1 MNLADKVNEEIKLAM
16 KSRNEAR
23 LRAYR
28 NIKSSF
34 LLLQTS
40 GGAVAEEEYMK
51 ALQKMAKQRRDS
63 IEIFENESRNDLA
76 DKEKEEL
83 VIIEELLPAQMSE
96 AEVENKVRELIKQAG
111 ASGAKD
117 MGKVM
122 PLAMKTL
129 SGQADGKLISSVIKR
144 LLES

>member
-1 MNLADKVNEEIKLAM
+1 
-16 KSRNEAR
+16 
-23 LRAYR
+23 
-28 NIKSSF
+28 
-34 LLLQTS
+34 
-40 GGAVAEEEYMK
+40 MK

-96 AEVENKVRELIKQAG
+96 AEVENKVRELIKQTG

-122 PLAMKTL
+122 PLAMKAL